1 MATDSLL
8 AALQGNYGGG
18 EPAVDDINTVR
29 GLLAF
34 CKRWLGGQVHP
45 DELNNPCLA
54 MAGRLKAGAKEMEND
69 LAGNPTMAR
78 EMRDPITRT
87 MEAYRAIAEVLEE
100 LPELARDGNFADFED
115 DLDLFEEERQAVL
128 DAQEQIQYQLSGKTP
143 LCPRC
148 GSSGEEG
155 DCPKCALTR
164 LYPDPQ
170 AMKARHQ
177 QARLPGIYGKV
188 FRSYQ
193 RVISGERSL
202 HVLWDALAPLEDH
215 LETLVHTRKQLGKRI
230 SSKKLSG
237 QRFADARAAEMI
249 LTAGEGDVTVA
260 LRGVERMRSAEQSL
274 RMSDLSRG
282 WEDVFHAGQ
291 ALEVTA
297 TRFRRRFGGEEE
309 EAGSATSSAGASP
322 AAPGDDLVSFS
333 GE

>member
-18 EPAVDDINTVR
+18 EPAADDVNTVR

-34 CKRWLGGQVHP
+34 CKRWLEGQVHP

-54 MAGRLKAGAKEMEND
+54 MAGRLRAGAQEMESD
-69 LAGNPTMAR
+69 LAANPAMAR
-78 EMRDPITRT
+78 EMRDPIVRT

-100 LPELARDGNFADFED
+100 LPELARDDNFADFED

-148 GSSGEEG
+148 GSSGPEG
-155 DCPKCALTR
+155 DCPKCVLTR
-164 LYPDPQ
+164 LYPDRE
-170 AMKARHQ
+170 AMKVRHQ

-202 HVLWDALAPLEDH
+202 HVLQDALSPIEEH
-215 LETLVHTRKQLGKRI
+215 LETLVHTRKQLAKRL

-237 QRFADARAAEMI
+237 QRFVDARAAE
-249 LTAGEGDVTVA
+249 LLLAAGEDDVNVA
-260 LRGVERMRSAEQSL
+260 LRGVERMRAAEQSL

-282 WEDVFHAGQ
+282 WEDIFHAGQ

-297 TRFRRRFGGEEE
+297 TRIRRRFGAEEE
-309 EAGSATSSAGASP
+309 ESSRSAGAATP
-322 AAPGDDLVSFS
+322 AGNQGDDLVSFS